1 MLFRKKQKELVV
13 TPNQMGELVYI
24 VASKRSDEFY
34 KYCENSSFNLEPIP
48 LLQYSMI
55 YNFFFIR
62 EALYKKYSRELSNSI
77 IDFALNSV
85 YIRTEELFGL
95 EFSQHTEKIVFLTLY
110 ELSDFFQDKPSLRSD
125 NWLQAL
131 AKMFLR
137 DTSSSESDLF
147 DFALVLDVS
156 IEIGSWMEN
165 EYLTSE
171 YLVK

>member
-77 IDFALNSV
+77 IDYAFDSF
-85 YIRTEELFGL
+85 YSRTEELFGL
-95 EFSQHTEKIVFLTLY
+95 ELSQYTKKIVALTLH
-110 ELSDFFQDKPSLRSD
+110 ELSDFFQDKSNLHSD
-125 NWLQAL
+125 SWLQSL

-156 IEIGSWMEN
+156 IEIVSWMKN